1 MTAIAARPEQSS
13 HLTARLRAIVHPSTV
28 AAAAHLSRNQ
38 TNNNAV
44 AHFWF
49 FLLRRHLHVGW
60 LAAASRPVAV
70 HTRVSATGAHLETSR
85 PSSGAGVMPLNC
97 RNCGDQPAGAR
108 EQTLWIGGQGV
119 NVSRLKRV
127 PLVGAETPH
136 RRRCSGGCDFSELSK
151 LLLCRQTCPTLSLGS
166 KC

>member
-49 FLLRRHLHVGW
+49 FLLRRHLM
-60 LAAASRPVAV
+60 LADLP
-70 HTRVSATGAHLETSR
+70 
-85 PSSGAGVMPLNC
+85 
-97 RNCGDQPAGAR
+97 
-108 EQTLWIGGQGV
+108 
-119 NVSRLKRV
+119 
-127 PLVGAETPH
+127 PH
-136 RRRCSGGCDFSELSK
+136 RVG
-151 LLLCRQTCPTLSLGS
+151 
-166 KC
+166 